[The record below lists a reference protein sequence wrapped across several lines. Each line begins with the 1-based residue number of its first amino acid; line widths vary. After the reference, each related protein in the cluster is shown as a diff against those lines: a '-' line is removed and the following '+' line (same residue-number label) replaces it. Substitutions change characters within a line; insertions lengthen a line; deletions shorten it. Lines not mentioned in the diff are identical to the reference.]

1 MVPKR
6 EKGAAGAGL
15 ESALARRLA
24 VSVATSSEEMSGMAP
39 LWKKKLYCFGCAL
52 LPCLRNVNAVSSVV
66 EWGRADVTSF
76 LSMEVPCKSL
86 LWNIV
91 DEDFCPCC
99 GHGGLVVVEFPV

>member
-66 EWGRADVTSF
+66 EWGRADVPIF
-76 LSMEVPCKSL
+76 LAMEFPCVPL
-86 LWNIV
+86 LQGLV
-91 DEDFCPCC
+91 DE
-99 GHGGLVVVEFPV
+99 